1 MSPILSA
8 ILFVVIFLIIFT
20 MLGYNNCHSPI
31 KVVLLLIISFL
42 LTLSIMTSLV
52 MIFDIESSGPVGD
65 LLRIYRMVSISI
77 LYVIIVFIL
86 SVAESVNRLACY
98 NSKVPMSLIARLDEV
113 MRVDDSSV
121 TVDRKLLCDRCIRS
135 TRVTEVSG
143 FLNIY
148 QDDMCSK
155 CKQAVESDRNKAT
168 DSDSDSNKSRS
179 EVMDKDEIHNQ
190 VVETTVNLAN

>member
-1 MSPILSA
+1 
-8 ILFVVIFLIIFT
+8 
-20 MLGYNNCHSPI
+20 
-31 KVVLLLIISFL
+31 
-42 LTLSIMTSLV
+42 MTSLV
-52 MIFDIESSGPVGD
+52 MIFDIESSGPVVE

-113 MRVDDSSV
+113 MRGDDSSV
-121 TVDRKLLCDRCIRS
+121 TVDRKLLCDRCIRW

-155 CKQAVESDRNKAT
+155 CKQAVESNRSKAT
-168 DSDSDSNKSRS
+168 NSDSDSNKSKG

-190 VVETTVNLAN
+190 VVETTVNLTN